1 VRCYLSSYCTYCIL
15 VCLYTNHIDSYMGYE
30 HLSAVLIRALPSN
43 QKRAVHEDL
52 NTVSNIRFYPIS
64 NSSKSNLTITLLKPI
79 QLHLN
84 CSKLCFT
91 AIAVLS
97 QFIIPALLLVWLRRL
112 SPVGIWYRHNLWIF
126 KLVRFLNLKLA
137 SQRSIHSLYS
147 RIVLVYSGIGS
158 LQSSSGALY
167 GISISL
173 LGVSV
178 VTHITHLYT
187 WYVLCT

>member
-1 VRCYLSSYCTYCIL
+1 MRCYLSSYCTYCIL
-15 VCLYTNHIDSYMGYE
+15 VCLYSNHIDSYMGYE

-97 QFIIPALLLVWLRRL
+97 QFIIPALILVWSRRFTHRNL
-112 SPVGIWYRHNLWIF
+112 VPTSPLTLQAGPIS
-126 KLVRFLNLKLA
+126 NLKLA

>member
-1 VRCYLSSYCTYCIL
+1 MRYYLSSYCTYCIL

-91 AIAVLS
+91 AIISIVSGLGLGLCS
-97 QFIIPALLLVWLRRL
+97 LVDGNISVDTNVYEINTTDTKRL
-112 SPVGIWYRHNLWIF
+112 SRCHWKTCYFCKKMMIWF
-126 KLVRFLNLKLA
+126 
-137 SQRSIHSLYS
+137 
-147 RIVLVYSGIGS
+147 
-158 LQSSSGALY
+158 
-167 GISISL
+167 
-173 LGVSV
+173 
-178 VTHITHLYT
+178 
-187 WYVLCT
+187 